1 MGEQYDAIVVGAGH
15 NGLVCAAYLA
25 KAGRK
30 VLVLEKRHVVG
41 GAACSEEVYPG
52 FTYSVCSYVVSLLR
66 PQIIR
71 DLDLPRFGLSVL
83 PLESTFTPY
92 PDGRSLMRSADP
104 AATRREIAAFSAR
117 DADTYPIF
125 GKAMGQLARFAKPII
140 DERAPDPMSWKP
152 AELMKLLK
160 MGKRLRDLGDDLSLL
175 QYKLTTMSAVD
186 FLSEWFET
194 DELIAPMACSGIIGT
209 MLGVKS
215 PGTAYVLL
223 HHYMGEI
230 DGASRS
236 WGFARGGTGA
246 ISMAIARSAEHHG
259 AEIRTN
265 AGVDHI
271 TVKDGEASGVV
282 LQDGTELNAKIVIS
296 CAEPRLTF
304 LGLVGEAEL
313 PDEFVT
319 QLKRYKLRGSSGKV
333 NLALDRFPDFKARP
347 GTGLHMRGDIS
358 IAPNTDYLERA
369 YDDAKYGDFSQKPFL
384 NIVFPSLLDPDMAP
398 EGKHVMS
405 IFVQYAPYHIKE
417 GPSHWPEKREA
428 FGDAVVDT
436 LAEYC
441 PTLKDSILHRQVL
454 TPWDLEQ
461 EFGLTEGNIFHGE
474 LSLEQLLFQR
484 PASGW
489 AQYKTPIRK
498 LWLCGSGAHPGGGV
512 MGAPGQLAAREIL
525 MGGAC

>member
-1 MGEQYDAIVVGAGH
+1 MSEKYDAIIVGGGH

-25 KAGRK
+25 KAGRQ
-30 VLVLEKRHVVG
+30 VLVLEKRHILG
-41 GAACSEEVYPG
+41 GAACSEEIYPG

-71 DLDLPRFGLSVL
+71 DLQLSRFGLHVL

-92 PDGRSLMRSADP
+92 PDGRSLMRSANPDV
-104 AATRREIAAFSAR
+104 TRQEIARFSAK
-117 DADTYPIF
+117 DADVYPLF

-140 DERAPDPMSWKP
+140 DEKAPDPMSYRP
-152 AELMKLLK
+152 AELMQLLK
-160 MGKRLRDLGDDLSLL
+160 MGKRFRDLGDDLALL

-194 DELIAPMACSGIIGT
+194 DELIAPMSCSGIIGT

-230 DGASRS
+230 DGSSRS

-246 ISMAIARSAEHHG
+246 ISMAIARSAEHFG

-265 AGVDHI
+265 AGVANI
-271 TVKDGEASGVV
+271 KVKNGTAQGVV
-282 LQDGTELNAKIVIS
+282 LENGDEIDAKIVIS
-296 CAEPRLTF
+296 GAEPRLTF
-304 LGLVGEAEL
+304 LGLVGEKEL
-313 PDEFVT
+313 PDDFVT

-333 NLALDRFPDFKARP
+333 NLALDRFPDFVARP
-347 GTGLHMRGDIS
+347 GSGMHMRGDIS

-369 YDDAKYGDFSQKPFL
+369 YDDAKYGDFSQKPFM
-384 NIVFPSLLDPDMAP
+384 NIVFPTLMDRDMAP
-398 EGKHVMS
+398 PGKHVMS

-428 FGDAVVDT
+428 FGDAVIDT
-436 LAEYC
+436 LSEYC

-498 LWLCGSGAHPGGGV
+498 LWLCSSGAHPGGGV
-512 MGAPGQLAAREIL
+512 MGAPGQLAAKEIL